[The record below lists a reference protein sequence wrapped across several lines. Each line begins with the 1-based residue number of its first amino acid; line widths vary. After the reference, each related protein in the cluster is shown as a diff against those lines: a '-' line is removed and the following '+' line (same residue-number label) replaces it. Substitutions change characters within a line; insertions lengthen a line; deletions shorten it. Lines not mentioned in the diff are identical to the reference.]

1 MKKYNIGLDIGTNSV
16 GWAVVESEKQKV
28 LRKGNKKLWGVRLF
42 DEAVSASSRR
52 NFRSTRR
59 RYDRRRYRIKL
70 LKEEFQNEIN
80 KVDPNF
86 YQIMKESFY
95 NKNDKVN
102 KTIELNKDEKDFFN
116 SYQKN
121 YPTIYHL
128 RNALI
133 NEDKKFDI
141 RLVYLALHHIIKYRG
156 SFLVQGEFNTESL
169 NIEES
174 FCNVVSLICDYCQEF
189 DIDENRDFK
198 DLEKILLLDSK
209 NDKKVELT
217 SYFNFMPKEFTNEF
231 IKMINGNKFNFIKMF
246 LLDIDSAK
254 VELSFSTTEYDDKYD
269 EYEKLLGERI
279 ELLEALKNLYDI
291 VYLKKI
297 FKESKTPSLS
307 SLMIGYYD
315 KHKEDL
321 KFLKQVFNVDRTI
334 GGKKESLYDKL
345 FRTKNNAKKENYCLY
360 DRYITNG
367 ITYDDFQKELKKLFD
382 SVNWNNVDSYL
393 VKKYNEEILMRLENG
408 DFLPRLT
415 SVENGK
421 FPYQLNKNEL
431 VKIIENQKKY
441 YPFLGD
447 EYNGTNKLV
456 QLLEFRIPYYVGPLT
471 TTEKSNFAWMIR
483 KSGQESIRITPY
495 NFDEV
500 VDKEA
505 SAEEFIKKMISSC
518 TYLLNEKAIPANSI
532 LYSKFKVLNELK
544 QIKINDNPLSK
555 ELQEQIYNDLFL
567 NTSGTITDKKF
578 KEYLYA
584 NKVTDIYGDDI
595 LVKGYSADEK
605 FANSMKSYVD
615 FFGIDGVFE
624 NTNYTL
630 NDAEKIIEL
639 ITIFED
645 KNILKVKLN
654 REYPDLNEEKV
665 NKLLK
670 TKYTG
675 WSSLSR
681 ELLTGVL
688 YFDKETN
695 TSKSIMD
702 LMIETKENFMQIL
715 NNKKYKFLEL
725 IDKINGEQITKKVN
739 YDLVRDLVT
748 SPATKRGIYQAL
760 KIVDEITNY
769 IGYDPEYISIEMA
782 RNEDKKERKPD
793 RKKYLESLYKEYKN
807 KIDNYNDLNKE
818 LKNQEKI
825 DSEKLFL
832 YFIQEGKSLYSMTPL
847 KIENLSDYEV
857 DHIIPRTLI
866 KDDSIENKALVLKEE
881 NQNKAASFVLPSNFK
896 TETNRKW
903 WSHLKSI
910 GLISNKKYY
919 NLIRKE
925 FNSKDIE
932 GFINRQI
939 VETRQITKHV
949 ANILANLYEN
959 SKVIYLKANL
969 SHNYREKFELYKF
982 RDINDYHHAHD
993 AYLAAVLGEYKEKYL
1008 RKNID
1013 FDMVKELNK
1022 DLIANKD
1029 YKSLKYGYVINSLDD
1044 KMNYL
1049 INDIIPMQIDEET
1062 GEVIT
1067 KEFDSKVFNKNIEN
1081 ALYSNDILISKKVE
1095 YKSGEFYNQTKQ
1107 RKGSKGV
1114 SLKENLPTKLYGSYT
1129 SLNPAY
1135 AIMIT
1140 YLNRGKKTK
1149 KIVGMPIYVLSTSK
1163 KDEMKTADYL
1173 VDLLNLRDTKDIL
1186 KISKPLPFY
1195 SLLDWNGQICY
1206 LVGAS
1211 DKVEVI
1217 NAKEFK
1223 FAKEFFIKYKNTL
1236 NKLFNNHG
1244 VEVENY
1250 DNNLN
1255 KIIEYIVDKIEKE
1268 YVLYNNLILELK
1280 SMINYANL
1288 DINST
1293 EIKEKIIIELLKLL
1307 KCNSATANFK
1317 FLNDKYSS
1325 AFGKKHGRT
1334 IENVIVKSNS
1344 YTGIWSKYNEL

>member
-95 NKNDKVN
+95 NKNDKIN
-102 KTIELNKDEKDFFN
+102 KTIELNKEEKDFFN
-116 SYQKN
+116 FYQKN

-128 RNALI
+128 RNDLI

-189 DIDENRDFK
+189 DIDENRYFK

-246 LLDIDSAK
+246 LLDIDSSK

-269 EYEKLLGERI
+269 EYEKILGDKI

-345 FRTKNNAKKENYCLY
+345 FRTKNNAKKDNYCLY

-630 NDAEKIIEL
+630 NDAEKIIEW

-654 REYPDLNEEKV
+654 REYPDLNAEKV

-681 ELLTGVL
+681 KLLTGVL

-739 YDLVRDLVT
+739 YDLVRELVT

-793 RKKYLESLYKEYKN
+793 RKKYLANLYEKYRNEIN
-807 KIDNYNDLNKE
+807 NYNNLNKE
-818 LKNQEKI
+818 LKSQEKI

-866 KDDSIENKALVLKEE
+866 KDDSIDNKALVLKEE

-1114 SLKENLPTKLYGSYT
+1114 SLKENLSTKLYGSYT

-1135 AIMIT
+1135 AVMVT
-1140 YLNRGKKTK
+1140 YLNKGKETK
-1149 KIVGMPIYVLSTSK
+1149 KIVGMPIYILTTSK
-1163 KDEMKTADYL
+1163 KDEMKTTDYL
-1173 VDLLNLRDTKDIL
+1173 VNLLKLKDNKDIL
-1186 KISKPLPFY
+1186 KISKPIPFY
-1195 SLLDWNGQICY
+1195 SLIEWECGQFY
-1206 LVGAS
+1206 LVGAT
-1211 DKVEVI
+1211 ERGAEII
-1217 NAKEFK
+1217 NAKQFK
-1223 FAKEFFIKYKNTL
+1223 FEKQFLSTHKETL
-1236 NKLFNNHG
+1236 NKLFNNKKSS
-1244 VEVENY
+1244 VDENVY
-1250 DNNLN
+1250 LRQLDEIIVYLIDKIEREYICFKTLNDRLKDWVKLLDNNLEN
-1255 KIIEYIVDKIEKE
+1255 KEQFIIE
-1268 YVLYNNLILELK
+1268 ILK
-1280 SMINYANL
+1280 
-1288 DINST
+1288 T
-1293 EIKEKIIIELLKLL
+1293 L
-1307 KCNSATANFK
+1307 KCSSIHGNFK
-1317 FLNDKYSS
+1317 FINQTSEFGRKKDKSISS
-1325 AFGKKHGRT
+1325 CK
-1334 IENVIVKSNS
+1334 IYNNS
-1344 YTGIWSKYNEL
+1344 YTGIWSKYNEF

>member
-16 GWAVVESEKQKV
+16 GWAVVESENQKV
-28 LRKGNKKLWGVRLF
+28 MRKGNKKLWGVRLF
-42 DEAVSASSRR
+42 DEAVCASTRR

-70 LKEEFQNEIN
+70 LQEEFKKEID
-80 KVDPNF
+80 KIDPNF
-86 YQIMKESFY
+86 YQILKESFY
-95 NKNDKVN
+95 NEKDKVN
-102 KTIELNKDEKDFFN
+102 KTIKLNKDERDFFN
-116 SYQKN
+116 YYQKN

-133 NEDKKFDI
+133 SEDKRFDV

-169 NIEES
+169 NIKEAYY
-174 FCNVVSLICDYCQEF
+174 NVALLINDYCEEF
-189 DIDENRDFK
+189 DIDENRDYN
-198 DLEKILLLDSK
+198 DLEKILLLVSK
-209 NDKKVELT
+209 NDKRVELT
-217 SYFNFMPKEFTNEF
+217 SYFDFMPKEFTNEF

-246 LLDIDSAK
+246 LLDIDSVK
-254 VELSFSTTEYDDKYD
+254 VELSFATTEYDDKYD
-269 EYEKLLGERI
+269 EYEKLLGDKI
-279 ELLEALKNLYDI
+279 ELLDALKSLYDI

-307 SLMIGYYD
+307 SLMIGYYN

-321 KFLKQVFNVDRTI
+321 MFLKQVFNIDRT
-334 GGKKESLYDKL
+334 LYDKL
-345 FRTKNNAKKENYCLY
+345 FRTKNNVKKENYCLY
-360 DRYITNG
+360 DKYITNY
-367 ITYDDFQKELKKLFD
+367 ITYDDFQKELKKLLD
-382 SVNWNNVDSYL
+382 EINWNNVDNTL
-393 VKKYNEEILMRLENG
+393 ARKYNEEVLMRIENG

-431 VKIIENQKKY
+431 IKIIENQKKY
-441 YPFLGD
+441 YPFLD
-447 EYNGTNKLV
+447 TKYNDNNKLL

-471 TTEKSNFAWMIR
+471 SAEKSDFAWMKR
-483 KSGQESIRITPY
+483 KAGQENIKITPY

-544 QIKINDNPLSK
+544 QIKINDIPLSK
-555 ELQEQIYNDLFL
+555 ELQEQIYNELFL
-567 NTSGTITDKKF
+567 NALGTITDKKF

-584 NKVTDIYGDDI
+584 NKITDIYGDDI
-595 LVKGYSADEK
+595 LIKGYSADEK
-605 FANSMKSYVD
+605 FANNMKSYVD

-624 NTNYTL
+624 NTEYTIE
-630 NDAEKIIEL
+630 DAEKIIEW

-645 KNILKVKLN
+645 KNILKIKLI
-654 REYPDLNEEKV
+654 REYPDLNEEKI

-670 TKYTG
+670 IKYTG

-681 ELLTGVL
+681 RLLTGVL

-715 NNKKYKFLEL
+715 NNKKYRFLEL

-739 YDLVRDLVT
+739 YDLVKDLVT

-760 KIVDEITNY
+760 KIVDEITSY

-793 RKKYLESLYKEYKN
+793 RKKYLANLYEKSKN
-807 KIDNYNDLNKE
+807 EIDNYNNLNKE

-847 KIENLSDYEV
+847 KIEDLSDYEV

-866 KDDSIENKALVLKEE
+866 KDDSIDNKALVLKEE
-881 NQNKAASFVLPSNFK
+881 NQNKAASFVLPSNYK

-925 FNSKDIE
+925 FNSTDIE
-932 GFINRQI
+932 GFIDRQI

-949 ANILANLYEN
+949 ANILTNLYEN
-959 SKVIYLKANL
+959 SKIIYLKANL

-1022 DLIANKD
+1022 DLINNKD

-1049 INDIIPMQIDEET
+1049 INDIIPMQFDKET

-1067 KEFDSKVFNKNIEN
+1067 KEFDSKIFNKNIEN
-1081 ALYSNDILISKKVE
+1081 ALYSNDILISRKVE

-1107 RKGSKGV
+1107 SKGNKGV
-1114 SLKENLPTKLYGSYT
+1114 PLKENLPTKLYGSYT

-1135 AIMIT
+1135 AIMVT
-1140 YLNRGKKTK
+1140 YLNKGKETK

-1163 KDEMKTADYL
+1163 KDEMKATNYL
-1173 VDLLNLRDTKDIL
+1173 VNLLNLKDSKDIL
-1186 KISKPLPFY
+1186 KISKPIPFY
-1195 SLLDWNGQICY
+1195 SLFDWNGQICY

-1223 FAKEFFIKYKNTL
+1223 FDKAFFIKYKSSL
-1236 NKLFNNHG
+1236 NKLFNNHR
-1244 VEVENY
+1244 VEIENY

-1255 KIIEYIVDKIEKE
+1255 DIITYIVDKIEKE
-1268 YVLYNNLILELK
+1268 YILYNNLVSELK
-1280 SMINYANL
+1280 SMINYDNL

-1293 EIKEKIIIELLKLL
+1293 ENKEKIIIELLKLL
-1307 KCNSATANFK
+1307 KCNSSNANFK

-1325 AFGKKHGRT
+1325 AFGKRHRRT
-1334 IENVIVKSNS
+1334 IENVIVKRNS
-1344 YTGIWSKYNEL
+1344 YTGIWSKYNEF

>member
-42 DEAVSASSRR
+42 DEANSASLRR

-59 RYDRRRYRIKL
+59 RYDRRRYRVKL
-70 LKEEFQNEIN
+70 LQEEFKNEID

-86 YQIMKESFY
+86 YQILKESFY
-95 NKNDKVN
+95 NKNDKIN
-102 KTIELNKDEKDFFN
+102 KTIKLNKEEIDFFN

-128 RNALI
+128 RNDLI

-141 RLVYLALHHIIKYRG
+141 RLIYFALHHIIKYRG

-169 NIEES
+169 NIEEA
-174 FCNVVSLICDYCQEF
+174 FCNVVSLIRDYCQEF

-246 LLDIDSAK
+246 LLDIESAK

-269 EYEKLLGERI
+269 EYEKILGDRI

-307 SLMIGYYD
+307 TLMIGYYD

-321 KFLKQVFNVDRTI
+321 KFLKQVFNVDRT
-334 GGKKESLYDKL
+334 LYDKL

-360 DRYITNG
+360 DKYITNG

-382 SVNWNNVDSYL
+382 GVNWNNVDSFL
-393 VKKYNEEILMRLENG
+393 VKKYNEEILIRLENG

-431 VKIIENQKKY
+431 IKIIDNQKKY
-441 YPFLGD
+441 YPFLAN
-447 EYNGTNKLV
+447 EYNGINKLV

-471 TTEKSNFAWMIR
+471 KTEKSNFAWMIR
-483 KSGQESIRITPY
+483 KSGQENVKITPY

-555 ELQEQIYNDLFL
+555 ELQEQIYIDLFL
-567 NTSGTITDKKF
+567 NTSGSITDKKF

-584 NKVTDIYGDDI
+584 NKITDIYGDDI

-605 FANSMKSYVD
+605 FANNMKSYVD
-615 FFGIDGVFE
+615 FFGVDGIFE

-630 NDAEKIIEL
+630 EDAEKIIEW

-645 KNILKVKLN
+645 KKILKIKLN
-654 REYPDLNEEKV
+654 REYPNLNEEKV
-665 NKLLK
+665 NRLLK

-681 ELLTGVL
+681 KLLTGVL

-725 IDKINGEQITKKVN
+725 IDKINGEQIIKKVN
-739 YDLVRDLVT
+739 YDLVKDLVT

-782 RNEDKKERKPD
+782 RSDDKKERKPD
-793 RKKYLESLYKEYKN
+793 RKKYLANLYEKSRNE
-807 KIDNYNDLNKE
+807 IDNYNNLNKE

-847 KIENLSDYEV
+847 KIENFKDYEV

-866 KDDSIENKALVLKEE
+866 KDDSIDNKALVLKEE
-881 NQNKAASFVLPSNFK
+881 NQNKASSFVLPSNYR
-896 TETNRKW
+896 TENNRKW

-919 NLIRKE
+919 NLIRKDY
-925 FNSKDIE
+925 NSKDIE

-1013 FDMVKELNK
+1013 FDMVKKLNK

-1029 YKSLKYGYVINSLDD
+1029 YKSLKYGYVINSLDN
-1044 KMNYL
+1044 KMNCL
-1049 INDIIPMQIDEET
+1049 INDIIPMQVDEET

-1067 KEFDSKVFNKNIEN
+1067 KEFDSKLFNKNIEN

-1107 RKGSKGV
+1107 SKGNKGV
-1114 SLKENLPTKLYGSYT
+1114 PLKENLPTELYGSYT

-1135 AIMIT
+1135 VVMVT
-1140 YLNRGKKTK
+1140 YLNKGKETK
-1149 KIVGMPIYVLSTSK
+1149 KLIGMPIYVLSISK
-1163 KDEMKTADYL
+1163 KDEMKTSDYL
-1173 VDLLNLRDTKDIL
+1173 VDLLNLNDSKDIL
-1186 KISKPLPFY
+1186 KISKPVPFF
-1195 SLLDWNGQICY
+1195 SLLECNKGQYY
-1206 LVGAS
+1206 LVGS
-1211 DKVEVI
+1211 SKKGVEVI
-1217 NAKEFK
+1217 NAKQFK
-1223 FAKEFFIKYKNTL
+1223 FAKQFLITHKEAL
-1236 NKLFNNHG
+1236 NKLLNNKKIIID
-1244 VEVENY
+1244 ENVY
-1250 DNNLN
+1250 SQQLDEIITYLIEKIEKNFENFKELNNKLKEWIQLLDNNLEN
-1255 KIIEYIVDKIEKE
+1255 KEQFIIE
-1268 YVLYNNLILELK
+1268 ILK
-1280 SMINYANL
+1280 
-1288 DINST
+1288 T
-1293 EIKEKIIIELLKLL
+1293 L
-1307 KCNSATANFK
+1307 KCASMYGNFK
-1317 FLNDKYSS
+1317 FINQTSEFGRKKDKNISS
-1325 AFGKKHGRT
+1325 CK
-1334 IENVIVKSNS
+1334 IYSNS

>member
-42 DEAVSASSRR
+42 DEAVSASLRR

-307 SLMIGYYD
+307 NLMIGYYD

-321 KFLKQVFNVDRTI
+321 KFLKQVFNVDRT
-334 GGKKESLYDKL
+334 LYDKL

-382 SVNWNNVDSYL
+382 SVNWNNVDSSL

-630 NDAEKIIEL
+630 NDAEKIIEW

-654 REYPDLNEEKV
+654 REYPDLNAEKV

-681 ELLTGVL
+681 KLLTGVL

-739 YDLVRDLVT
+739 YDLVRELVT

-866 KDDSIENKALVLKEE
+866 KDDSIDNKALVLKEE
-881 NQNKAASFVLPSNFK
+881 NQNKAASFVLPSNYK
-896 TETNRKW
+896 TDTNRKW
-903 WSHLKSI
+903 WSRLKSI

-1135 AIMIT
+1135 AVMVT
-1140 YLNRGKKTK
+1140 YLNKGKETK
-1149 KIVGMPIYVLSTSK
+1149 KIVGMPIYILTTSK
-1163 KDEMKTADYL
+1163 KDEMKTTDYL
-1173 VDLLNLRDTKDIL
+1173 VNLLKLKDNKDIL
-1186 KISKPLPFY
+1186 KISSPIPFY
-1195 SLLDWNGQICY
+1195 SLIEWECGQFY
-1206 LVGAS
+1206 LVGAT
-1211 DKVEVI
+1211 ERGAEII
-1217 NAKEFK
+1217 NAKQFK
-1223 FAKEFFIKYKNTL
+1223 FEKQFLTTHKETL
-1236 NKLFNNHG
+1236 NKLFNNKKSS
-1244 VEVENY
+1244 VDENVY
-1250 DNNLN
+1250 LRQLDEIIVYLIDKIEREYICFKTLNDRLKDWVKLLDNNLEN
-1255 KIIEYIVDKIEKE
+1255 KEQFIIE
-1268 YVLYNNLILELK
+1268 ILK
-1280 SMINYANL
+1280 
-1288 DINST
+1288 T
-1293 EIKEKIIIELLKLL
+1293 L
-1307 KCNSATANFK
+1307 KCSSIHGNFK
-1317 FLNDKYSS
+1317 FINQTSEFGRKKDKSISS
-1325 AFGKKHGRT
+1325 CK
-1334 IENVIVKSNS
+1334 IYNNS
-1344 YTGIWSKYNEL
+1344 YTGIWSKYNEF

>member
-95 NKNDKVN
+95 NKNDKIN
-102 KTIELNKDEKDFFN
+102 KTIELNKEEKDFFN
-116 SYQKN
+116 FYQKN

-128 RNALI
+128 RNDLI

-141 RLVYLALHHIIKYRG
+141 RLVYLAIHHIIKYRG

-174 FCNVVSLICDYCQEF
+174 FHNVVSLINNYCEEF
-189 DIDENRDFK
+189 DVDENIDYT

-246 LLDIDSAK
+246 LFDIDSAK

-345 FRTKNNAKKENYCLY
+345 FRTKNNAKKDNYCLY

-367 ITYDDFQKELKKLFD
+367 ITYDDFQKELKKLFN

-447 EYNGTNKLV
+447 EYNGINKLV

-630 NDAEKIIEL
+630 NDAEKIIEW

-681 ELLTGVL
+681 KLLTGVL

-866 KDDSIENKALVLKEE
+866 KDDSIDNKALVLKEE
-881 NQNKAASFVLPSNFK
+881 NQNKAASFVLPSNYK
-896 TETNRKW
+896 TDTNRKW
-903 WSHLKSI
+903 WSRLKSI

-1135 AIMIT
+1135 AVMVT
-1140 YLNRGKKTK
+1140 YLNKGKETK
-1149 KIVGMPIYVLSTSK
+1149 KIVGMPIYILTTSK
-1163 KDEMKTADYL
+1163 KDEMKTTDYL
-1173 VDLLNLRDTKDIL
+1173 VNLLKLKDNKDIL
-1186 KISKPLPFY
+1186 KISSPIPFY
-1195 SLLDWNGQICY
+1195 SLIEWECGQFY
-1206 LVGAS
+1206 LVGAT
-1211 DKVEVI
+1211 ERGAEII
-1217 NAKEFK
+1217 NAKQFK
-1223 FAKEFFIKYKNTL
+1223 FEKQFLTTHKETL
-1236 NKLFNNHG
+1236 NKLFNNKKSS
-1244 VEVENY
+1244 VDENVY
-1250 DNNLN
+1250 LRQLDEIIVYLIDKIEREYICFKTLNDRLKDWVKLLDNNLEN
-1255 KIIEYIVDKIEKE
+1255 KEQFIIE
-1268 YVLYNNLILELK
+1268 ILK
-1280 SMINYANL
+1280 
-1288 DINST
+1288 T
-1293 EIKEKIIIELLKLL
+1293 L
-1307 KCNSATANFK
+1307 KCSSIHGNFK
-1317 FLNDKYSS
+1317 FINQTSEFGRKKDKSISS
-1325 AFGKKHGRT
+1325 CK
-1334 IENVIVKSNS
+1334 IYNNS
-1344 YTGIWSKYNEL
+1344 YTGIWSKYNEF

>member
-95 NKNDKVN
+95 NKNDKIN
-102 KTIELNKDEKDFFN
+102 KTIELNEEEKDFFN
-116 SYQKN
+116 FYQKN

-128 RNALI
+128 RNDLI

-141 RLVYLALHHIIKYRG
+141 RLVYLAIHHIIKYRG

-174 FCNVVSLICDYCQEF
+174 FHNVVSLINNYCEEF
-189 DIDENRDFK
+189 DVDENIDYTN
-198 DLEKILLLDSK
+198 LEKILLLDSK

-246 LLDIDSAK
+246 LFDIDSAK

-297 FKESKTPSLS
+297 FNESKTPSLS
-307 SLMIGYYD
+307 NLMIGYYD

-321 KFLKQVFNVDRTI
+321 KFLKQVFNVDRI
-334 GGKKESLYDKL
+334 LYDKL

-360 DRYITNG
+360 DKYITNG
-367 ITYDDFQKELKKLFD
+367 ITYDDFQKELKKLFEA
-382 SVNWNNVDSYL
+382 VNWNNVDSYL

-630 NDAEKIIEL
+630 NDAEKIIEW

-654 REYPDLNEEKV
+654 REYSDLNEEKV

-681 ELLTGVL
+681 KLLTGVL

-748 SPATKRGIYQAL
+748 SPATKRGIYQAI

-866 KDDSIENKALVLKEE
+866 KDDSIDNKALVLKEE
-881 NQNKAASFVLPSNFK
+881 NQNKAASFVLPSNYK
-896 TETNRKW
+896 TDTNRKW
-903 WSHLKSI
+903 WSRLKSI

-982 RDINDYHHAHD
+982 RDVNDYHHAHD

-1114 SLKENLPTKLYGSYT
+1114 SLKENLSTKLYGSYT

-1135 AIMIT
+1135 AVMVT
-1140 YLNRGKKTK
+1140 YLNKGKETK
-1149 KIVGMPIYVLSTSK
+1149 KIVGMPIYILTTSK
-1163 KDEMKTADYL
+1163 KDEMKTTDYL
-1173 VDLLNLRDTKDIL
+1173 VNLLKLKDNKDIL
-1186 KISKPLPFY
+1186 KISKPIPFY
-1195 SLLDWNGQICY
+1195 SLIEWECGQFY
-1206 LVGAS
+1206 LVGAT
-1211 DKVEVI
+1211 ERGAEII
-1217 NAKEFK
+1217 NAKQFK
-1223 FAKEFFIKYKNTL
+1223 FEKQFLTTHKETL
-1236 NKLFNNHG
+1236 NKLFNNKKSSID
-1244 VEVENY
+1244 ENVY
-1250 DNNLN
+1250 FRQLDEIIIYLIDKIEREYICFKTLNDRLKDWVKLLDNNLEN
-1255 KIIEYIVDKIEKE
+1255 KEQFIIE
-1268 YVLYNNLILELK
+1268 ILK
-1280 SMINYANL
+1280 
-1288 DINST
+1288 T
-1293 EIKEKIIIELLKLL
+1293 L
-1307 KCNSATANFK
+1307 KCSSIHGNFK
-1317 FLNDKYSS
+1317 FINQTSEFGRKKDKSISS
-1325 AFGKKHGRT
+1325 CK
-1334 IENVIVKSNS
+1334 IYNNS
-1344 YTGIWSKYNEL
+1344 YTGIWSKYNEF

>member
-42 DEAVSASSRR
+42 EEAVSASSRR

-80 KVDPNF
+80 KVDPIF

-102 KTIELNKDEKDFFN
+102 KTIELNKEEKDFFN
-116 SYQKN
+116 FYQKN

-128 RNALI
+128 RNDLI

-141 RLVYLALHHIIKYRG
+141 RLVYLAIHHIIKYRG

-174 FCNVVSLICDYCQEF
+174 FHNVVSLINIYCEEF
-189 DIDENRDFK
+189 NVDENIDYT

-279 ELLEALKNLYDI
+279 ELLETLKNLYDI

-307 SLMIGYYD
+307 NLMIGYYD

-334 GGKKESLYDKL
+334 GGKNENLYDKL

-360 DRYITNG
+360 DRYITNS

-382 SVNWNNVDSYL
+382 SVNWNNVNSFL

-630 NDAEKIIEL
+630 NDAEKIIEW

-681 ELLTGVL
+681 KLLTGVL

-866 KDDSIENKALVLKEE
+866 KDDSIDNKALVLKEE
-881 NQNKAASFVLPSNFK
+881 NQNKAASFVLPSNYK
-896 TETNRKW
+896 TDTNRKW
-903 WSHLKSI
+903 WSRLKSI

-1135 AIMIT
+1135 AVMVT
-1140 YLNRGKKTK
+1140 YLNKGKETK
-1149 KIVGMPIYVLSTSK
+1149 KIIGMPIYILTTSK
-1163 KDEMKTADYL
+1163 KDEMKTTDYL
-1173 VDLLNLRDTKDIL
+1173 VNLLKLKDNKDIL
-1186 KISKPLPFY
+1186 KISSPIPFY
-1195 SLLDWNGQICY
+1195 SLIEWECGQFY
-1206 LVGAS
+1206 LVGAT
-1211 DKVEVI
+1211 ERGAEII
-1217 NAKEFK
+1217 NAKQFK
-1223 FAKEFFIKYKNTL
+1223 FEKQFLTTHKETL
-1236 NKLFNNHG
+1236 NKLFNNKKSS
-1244 VEVENY
+1244 VDENVY
-1250 DNNLN
+1250 LRQLDEIIVYLIDKIEREYICFKTLNDRLKDWVKLLDNNLEN
-1255 KIIEYIVDKIEKE
+1255 KEQFIIE
-1268 YVLYNNLILELK
+1268 ILK
-1280 SMINYANL
+1280 
-1288 DINST
+1288 T
-1293 EIKEKIIIELLKLL
+1293 L
-1307 KCNSATANFK
+1307 KCSSIHGNFK
-1317 FLNDKYSS
+1317 FINQTSEFGRKKDKSISS
-1325 AFGKKHGRT
+1325 CK
-1334 IENVIVKSNS
+1334 IYNNS
-1344 YTGIWSKYNEL
+1344 YTGIWSKYNEF

>member
-42 DEAVSASSRR
+42 EEAVSASSRR

-80 KVDPNF
+80 KVDPIF

-102 KTIELNKDEKDFFN
+102 KTIELNKEEKDFFN
-116 SYQKN
+116 FYQKN

-128 RNALI
+128 RNDLI

-141 RLVYLALHHIIKYRG
+141 RLVYLAIHHIIKYRG

-174 FCNVVSLICDYCQEF
+174 FHNVVSLINIYCEEF
-189 DIDENRDFK
+189 NVDENIDYT

-279 ELLEALKNLYDI
+279 ELLETLKNLYDI

-307 SLMIGYYD
+307 NLMIRYYD

-334 GGKKESLYDKL
+334 GGKNENLYDKL

-360 DRYITNG
+360 DRYITNS

-382 SVNWNNVDSYL
+382 SVNWNNVNSFL

-630 NDAEKIIEL
+630 NDAEKIIEW

-681 ELLTGVL
+681 KLLTGVL

-866 KDDSIENKALVLKEE
+866 KDDSIDNKALVLKEE
-881 NQNKAASFVLPSNFK
+881 NQNKAASFVLPSNYK
-896 TETNRKW
+896 TDTNRKW
-903 WSHLKSI
+903 WSRLKSI

-1135 AIMIT
+1135 AVMVT
-1140 YLNRGKKTK
+1140 YLNKGKETK
-1149 KIVGMPIYVLSTSK
+1149 KIIGMPIYILTTSK
-1163 KDEMKTADYL
+1163 KDEMKTTDYL
-1173 VDLLNLRDTKDIL
+1173 VNLLKLKDNKDIL
-1186 KISKPLPFY
+1186 KISSPIPFY
-1195 SLLDWNGQICY
+1195 SLIEWECGQFY
-1206 LVGAS
+1206 LVGAT
-1211 DKVEVI
+1211 ERGAEII
-1217 NAKEFK
+1217 NAKQFK
-1223 FAKEFFIKYKNTL
+1223 FEKQFLTTHKETL
-1236 NKLFNNHG
+1236 NKLFNNKKSS
-1244 VEVENY
+1244 VDENVY
-1250 DNNLN
+1250 LRQLDEIIVYLIDKIEREYICFKTLNDRLKDWVKLLDNNLEN
-1255 KIIEYIVDKIEKE
+1255 KEQFIIE
-1268 YVLYNNLILELK
+1268 ILK
-1280 SMINYANL
+1280 
-1288 DINST
+1288 T
-1293 EIKEKIIIELLKLL
+1293 L
-1307 KCNSATANFK
+1307 KCSSIHGNFK
-1317 FLNDKYSS
+1317 FINQTSEFGRKKDKSISS
-1325 AFGKKHGRT
+1325 CK
-1334 IENVIVKSNS
+1334 IYNNS
-1344 YTGIWSKYNEL
+1344 YTGIWSKYNEF